1 MSDAY
6 KIFRQLQER
15 EKEAQQY
22 KKYEREDLI
31 DEIINLQQENQQ
43 LKENNMSMQEEI
55 VRTWEKIDLYKEVIE
70 EVIEKIKT
78 CYFKIDNHSDK
89 YNSFSLYLKLK
100 DTNTGE
106 ELLQI
111 LDKAKGEDNG

>member
-1 MSDAY
+1 MSEEELHREILSGTFSMQVADC
-6 KIFRQLQER
+6 ER
-15 EKEAQQY
+15 NIRIQFQK
-22 KKYEREDLI
+22 
-31 DEIINLQQENQQ
+31 LQQENQR
-43 LKENNMSMQEEI
+43 L
-55 VRTWEKIDLYKEVIE
+55 KEVIE
-70 EVIEKIKT
+70 EVREKIKT

-111 LDKAKGEDNG
+111 LDKAKGEDNGK